1 MSVPYLCG
9 GIFLTLLLKV
19 ARTGPSKKQIRQG
32 VPFATSNKATL
43 AGLIKIVNPNF
54 KIPSGRGFDTFTT
67 GYRTCGKDSYTD
79 LPPKPTDPLAVEF
92 DTLVST
98 NYPEALER
106 VNDFT
111 DSFLSYETQANMD
124 WLGRFLLEYIEKDT
138 QSDGDSFYADVS
150 GKSQTKAEL
159 LAQPEI
165 SLQPLLLGVWHYI
178 IMNRFDNKSG
188 EDTFREWNMQSE
200 IDRTIWNLTAN
211 LGSKYRNTK
220 IKVLTP
226 YDMEEAAESY
236 EAPVEEIPPEII
248 DRFTEK
254 TAVVQPTRQI
264 INNWYCS
271 PGGTQIGEVHGD
283 VIIGGKK

>member
-9 GIFLTLLLKV
+9 GNFLTLLLKV

-43 AGLIKIVNPNF
+43 AGLIKIINPNF

-236 EAPVEEIPPEII
+236 EAPVEEIPSEII
-248 DRFTEK
+248 DRLRRK
-254 TAVVQPTRQI
+254 LP
-264 INNWYCS
+264 
-271 PGGTQIGEVHGD
+271 
-283 VIIGGKK
+283 